1 MKHRGYLNLLA
12 KRILLVLSTLFV
24 VVSCDSP
31 AEMDNAKRKE
41 QGPSDVA
48 VKLAQ
53 DTLIVDT
60 HIDVP
65 YRLNKG
71 WEDVSQ
77 ATATGDFDYPRA
89 VAGGLNVPFMSI
101 YVPASYQDGRAYD
114 FGNKMIDLVERLAE
128 ESPDKF
134 AIATSVS
141 DVKTQ
146 FAQNLISLPM
156 GMENGAPIE
165 GDMNKLKHFYDRGI
179 RYITLTHSKANHI
192 SDSSYDKE
200 RPNQGLSEFG
210 KELITEMNNLG
221 IMIDVS
227 HISDQAFYQVMEL
240 TQVPVIAS
248 HSSARHF
255 TPGFE
260 RNMSD
265 EMIKKLA
272 DNGGVIGIN
281 FGSSFLTREAY
292 QWGQARNEWIGD
304 AENVAEKRAEYR
316 KLNPYPFAHMTN
328 VLDHID
334 HAVKVVGIDYVGIG
348 SDYDGVG
355 DSLPTRLKD
364 ASTFPFLIQGL
375 MDRGYSEAD
384 IKKILNENM
393 LRVWQAVEDYADTK
407 KSTM

>member
-165 GDMNKLKHFYDRGI
+165 GDMDKLKHFYDRGI

-248 HSSARHF
+248 HSSLRYF
-255 TPGFE
+255 TPGME

-265 EMIKKLA
+265 DMLRALK

>member
-1 MKHRGYLNLLA
+1 MINRTS
-12 KRILLVLSTLFV
+12 ILQVARRVTSLTVILMII
-24 VVSCDSP
+24 VSCDSSVSV
-31 AEMDNAKRKE
+31 DSE
-41 QGPSDVA
+41 QQKDQRVSDTA
-48 VKLAQ
+48 HRLAQ
-53 DTLIVDT
+53 ETLIVDT

-71 WEDVSQ
+71 WEDVSV

-101 YVPASYQDGRAYD
+101 YVPAEYQDGRAYD

-128 ESPDKF
+128 DSPDKF

-141 DVKTQ
+141 DVKSQ
-146 FAQNLISLPM
+146 FDQQLISLPM

-165 GDMNKLKHFYDRGI
+165 GDLDKLRHFYDRGI

-192 SDSSYDKE
+192 SDSSYDQE
-200 RPNQGLSEFG
+200 RPNQGLSDFG
-210 KELITEMNNLG
+210 KQLITEMNNMG
-221 IMIDVS
+221 VMIDVS
-227 HISDQAFYQVMEL
+227 HISDQAFDQVMQL

-248 HSSARHF
+248 HSSLRHF
-255 TPGFE
+255 TPGME

-265 EMIKKLA
+265 DMLRALKT
-272 DNGGVIGIN
+272 NGGVIGIN

-292 QWGQARNEWIGD
+292 QWGQTRNEWIGE

-316 KLNPYPFAHMTN
+316 KLNPYPFATITN

-334 HAVKVVGIDYVGIG
+334 HAVKLVGIDYVGIG

-375 MDRGYSEAD
+375 MDRGYSESD
-384 IKKILNENM
+384 IKKILSENM
-393 LRVWQAVEDYADTK
+393 LRVWQAVEDYAEANNK
-407 KSTM
+407 

>member
-1 MKHRGYLNLLA
+1 MKHWGYLNLLA

-165 GDMNKLKHFYDRGI
+165 GDMDKLKHFYDRGI

-248 HSSARHF
+248 HSSLRYF
-255 TPGFE
+255 TPGME

-265 EMIKKLA
+265 DMLRALK